1 MLGDGLLAAYLLA
14 LDHVAEEV
22 SFADPIDVRF
32 DVPPEEAIDYFR
44 RKRVVPRKTFDD
56 LEGEARSAA
65 FSVSQVYRTDVLEA
79 MKEEIA
85 QALESGATQ
94 REVVAG
100 LKEILA
106 GAGHRELGDFHLETI
121 TRTNMQM
128 AYGVGRRRA
137 LEETVDDLPYWE
149 YHAVLDDRTRP
160 SHAACDGLVLPA
172 NHPFWDDHFPPWGF
186 NCRCN
191 VTATTG
197 TSAGYNKKNP
207 SGQAELAYDKSGVPV
222 KAEYGTAVYDLSAGR
237 FQGVPKQGG
246 LKETIEQ
253 ASERSQR
260 SRVKTPQSVLDT
272 EREIRNEPIEHLH
285 LFDSEGEPVASFT
298 GDEDAV
304 EYDLTDE
311 EIARMR
317 GGYDVHNHPGEGAF
331 SLTDIADAADLE
343 VAESR
348 VVTPT
353 HSYVMRPP
361 AGGWDNETAQKIARE
376 FNRIRVKVVAE
387 LQRAVRNGAM
397 AIKEAKLEERH
408 RIWQLVARALGLKYK
423 RKKL

>member
-1 MLGDGLLAAYLLA
+1 
-14 LDHVAEEV
+14 
-22 SFADPIDVRF
+22 
-32 DVPPEEAIDYFR
+32 
-44 RKRVVPRKTFDD
+44 
-56 LEGEARSAA
+56 
-65 FSVSQVYRTDVLEA
+65 
-79 MKEEIA
+79 
-85 QALESGATQ
+85 
-94 REVVAG
+94 
-100 LKEILA
+100 
-106 GAGHRELGDFHLETI
+106 
-121 TRTNMQM
+121 
-128 AYGVGRRRA
+128 
-137 LEETVDDLPYWE
+137 
-149 YHAVLDDRTRP
+149 
-160 SHAACDGLVLPA
+160 
-172 NHPFWDDHFPPWGF
+172 
-186 NCRCN
+186 
-191 VTATTG
+191 
-197 TSAGYNKKNP
+197 
-207 SGQAELAYDKSGVPV
+207 
-222 KAEYGTAVYDLSAGR
+222 
-237 FQGVPKQGG
+237 KQGG